1 MRLEHIRPP
10 SGLPGQVRIC
20 DHRDMTPADVE
31 SAAAIDFAVAAC
43 RDEGLWTVSPLPPR
57 AAIDLEVLMNA
68 LAQLPSD
75 VGTIGM
81 VSVDEDF
88 FVLVRVAN
96 GETRLLLS
104 DVGAATE
111 SPLALAVLERLAL
124 PAPDDDDDQIQPA
137 GDLALLSDL
146 GLSAMDLGSMCDD
159 EGLYPDEILAD
170 VADRVGF
177 GHDFDKLLD
186 TVLA

>member
-1 MRLEHIRPP
+1 MSP
-10 SGLPGQVRIC
+10 Q
-20 DHRDMTPADVE
+20 DVE
-31 SAAAIDFAVAAC
+31 SAAAIDFAVAAY
-43 RDEGLWTVSPLPPR
+43 RDEGEWTVSPLPPR
-57 AAIDLEVLMNA
+57 AATDLDVLTHA
-68 LAQLPSD
+68 LGQLPSD

-88 FVLVRVAN
+88 FVLARVS
-96 GETRLLLS
+96 GGHIRLMLS

-137 GDLALLSDL
+137 GDLAILSDL
-146 GLSAMDLGSMCDD
+146 GLSAMELGSLCDD
-159 EGLYPDEILAD
+159 EELYPDEILAD

-177 GHDFDKLLD
+177 GRDFEELLD